1 MTLTGSHWN
10 KGGVGAEVTSESGDT
25 FSGRGRM
32 VTLKLDTG
40 HTEEIPRDELIR
52 EWVRVTSPAESRGQ

>member
-10 KGGVGAEVTSESGDT
+10 KGGVGAEVTSEGGD
-25 FSGRGRM
+25 S

-52 EWVRVTSPAESRGQ
+52 DWVRVTSPAESRGQ